1 MSGRTLEEQIQSVL
15 AGLESRYLGVAVVNA
30 DTERIDFYHSIT
42 EPFSDCDQK
51 LLDRL
56 DWYMVKES
64 KLKKLSIMSQLEI
77 IDVLTSGSK
86 LKKYRESKI

>member
-1 MSGRTLEEQIQSVL
+1 MSGKTLEEQIQSVL
-15 AGLESRYLGVAVVNA
+15 AGLESRYLGVAVVDT

-42 EPFSDCDQK
+42 EPFSDCDKK

-64 KLKKLSIMSQLEI
+64 KLEKLSIMSQIKI
-77 IDVLTSGSK
+77 IDILTS
-86 LKKYRESKI
+86 YSKI